1 MNKISI
7 KTAYY
12 QMKNLSAMGKA
23 FPSKGADFLIQS
35 VKPLLVGK
43 KIEQI
48 LNTSIWDWHCSI
60 NSDHVLQQSMADEIE
75 WHGPFVFVID
85 NQYLSVLFT
94 APQHYEI
101 GLNSLCLEDIVS
113 IEKRS
118 FAEIQK
124 LKSENQFLDIS
135 FLYPQIIGTEIDDI
149 EIIQD
154 ETKDYPTLLA
164 VLIRLHNGLYLTV
177 SEEIDNP
184 MLRVFSNKQEA
195 KKTIRT
201 E

>member
-1 MNKISI
+1 MSCLRSQKVFARITASI
-7 KTAYY
+7 YVD
-12 QMKNLSAMGKA
+12 SDI
-23 FPSKGADFLIQS
+23 FPHGILI
-35 VKPLLVGK
+35 L
-43 KIEQI
+43 
-48 LNTSIWDWHCSI
+48 
-60 NSDHVLQQSMADEIE
+60 
-75 WHGPFVFVID
+75 FVFVID

-135 FLYPQIIGTEIDDI
+135 FLYPQLIGAEIDDI

-154 ETKDYPTLLA
+154 ETKEYPILLA
-164 VLIRLHNGLYLTV
+164 VLIRLHNGLCLTI

-195 KKTIRT
+195 KKTIRA